1 MFCFKMG
8 HGVSS
13 DTTGNSIVES
23 NSSEHYL
30 GLVNFGNTCYCN
42 SVLQA
47 LYFCKPFREHVLNYR
62 LTQKNKKEN
71 LLTCLADLFHMIIT
85 GKRRTGALQP
95 KKFINK
101 LRKENSTFDNDMQQD
116 AHEFL
121 NHLLNTCGDI
131 LIAEK
136 KEEKDKIDNK
146 RNKTNNIIL
155 NNNSLQN
162 NSNGQHN
169 RIAAAMNFNVNND
182 LTTIIGSLTE
192 ETWIHELFQGILV
205 STTKCLNCETVN
217 SKDEN
222 FLDLS
227 IDVEEN
233 TSITTCLRVFSNIET
248 LAGESKYYCDTC
260 SSKQEATKRMRIKKL
275 PRILALHLKRFKYFE
290 VFKQYKKLSY
300 RVVFPFELRLL
311 NTSEDCTNNDRIYD
325 LVSLVVHCGIGPN
338 RGHYIAVVKRDGSW
352 LVFDDETVDKLDPS
366 NFEEFYGVSHDLGR
380 QSETS
385 YILFYES
392 RDV

>member
-1 MFCFKMG
+1 MG
-8 HGVSS
+8 HGLSAN
-13 DTTGNSIVES
+13 TTGNSTIES
-23 NSSEHYL
+23 NSNEHYL

-62 LTQKNKKEN
+62 LSQKNKKEN
-71 LLTCLADLFHMIIT
+71 LLTCLADLFHMIIN

-136 KEEKDKIDNK
+136 KEDKDKTENR
-146 RNKTNNIIL
+146 RNKSNNVLPYNGDGSYNRINPTL
-155 NNNSLQN
+155 
-162 NSNGQHN
+162 NSN
-169 RIAAAMNFNVNND
+169 D
-182 LTTIIGSLTE
+182 LLNGTSSLTD
-192 ETWIHELFQGILV
+192 ETWIHELFQGTLV

-233 TSITTCLRVFSNIET
+233 TSITTCLRVFSNTET
-248 LAGESKYYCDTC
+248 LAGESKYFCETC

-275 PRILALHLKRFKYFE
+275 PRILALHLKRFKYVE

-352 LVFDDETVDKLDPS
+352 LVFDDETVDRLDPA

-392 RDV
+392 RDVFVES

>member
-1 MFCFKMG
+1 MNFTKKGNTDRLKNF
-8 HGVSS
+8 GVS
-13 DTTGNSIVES
+13 
-23 NSSEHYL
+23 
-30 GLVNFGNTCYCN
+30 
-42 SVLQA
+42 
-47 LYFCKPFREHVLNYR
+47 
-62 LTQKNKKEN
+62 
-71 LLTCLADLFHMIIT
+71 
-85 GKRRTGALQP
+85 
-95 KKFINK
+95 
-101 LRKENSTFDNDMQQD
+101 
-116 AHEFL
+116 
-121 NHLLNTCGDI
+121 
-131 LIAEK
+131 
-136 KEEKDKIDNK
+136 
-146 RNKTNNIIL
+146 
-155 NNNSLQN
+155 
-162 NSNGQHN
+162 
-169 RIAAAMNFNVNND
+169 
-182 LTTIIGSLTE
+182 
-192 ETWIHELFQGILV
+192 
-205 STTKCLNCETVN
+205 

-248 LAGESKYYCDTC
+248 LSGESKYYCEIC

-311 NTSEDCTNNDRIYD
+311 NTSEDCTNSDRIYD

-352 LVFDDETVDKLDPS
+352 LVFDDETVDRLDPS

>member
-1 MFCFKMG
+1 MG
-8 HGVSS
+8 HGLSTN
-13 DTTGNSIVES
+13 TTGNSTIES
-23 NSSEHYL
+23 NSNEHYL

-62 LTQKNKKEN
+62 LSQKNKKEN
-71 LLTCLADLFHMIIT
+71 LLTCLADLFHMIIN

-136 KEEKDKIDNK
+136 KEDKDKTENR
-146 RNKTNNIIL
+146 RNKSNNFLSYNGDGLYNRINPTL
-155 NNNSLQN
+155 
-162 NSNGQHN
+162 NSN
-169 RIAAAMNFNVNND
+169 D
-182 LTTIIGSLTE
+182 LLNGTSSLTD
-192 ETWIHELFQGILV
+192 ETWIHELFQGTLV

-233 TSITTCLRVFSNIET
+233 TSITTCLRVFSNTET
-248 LAGESKYYCDTC
+248 LAGESKYFCETC

-275 PRILALHLKRFKYFE
+275 PRILALHLKRFKYVE

-352 LVFDDETVDKLDPS
+352 LVFDDETVDRLDPA

-392 RDV
+392 RDVFVES

>member
-1 MFCFKMG
+1 MG

-13 DTTGNSIVES
+13 DTSAHAIVEQNS
-23 NSSEHYL
+23 NEHYL

-47 LYFCKPFREHVLNYR
+47 LYFCKPFRERVLNYR
-62 LTQKNKKEN
+62 STQKSKKEN
-71 LLTCLADLFHMIIT
+71 LLTCLADLFHMISS

-121 NHLLNTCGDI
+121 NHLLNTCADI

-136 KEEKDKIDNK
+136 KEEKDKHDK
-146 RNKTNNIIL
+146 QRNKTNSVAVS
-155 NNNSLQN
+155 NNYIQ
-162 NSNGQHN
+162 SNGDGQYI
-169 RIAAAMNFNVNND
+169 RISNNINTNGD
-182 LTTIIGSLTE
+182 IINTNLSIE
-192 ETWIHELFQGILV
+192 DTWIHELFQGTLV
-205 STTKCLNCETVN
+205 STTKCLNCETIS

-248 LAGESKYYCDTC
+248 LSGESKYYCETC

-311 NTSEDCTNNDRIYD
+311 NTSEDCTNSDRIYD

-352 LVFDDETVDKLDPS
+352 LVFDDETVDRLDPS